1 MDQSPHSITP
11 YLRGALI
18 VSMAFLLGFFAPR
31 LWAEYGEDKTQVSVI
46 GPITNQNN
54 INTVV
59 KEMEK
64 IIGKGAKIKV
74 QQQTQGDAGLQF
86 VVALDGT
93 IASLESDELKQFG
106 YLVTVDEG
114 KNPYKSDLLNAEE
127 SPNQYY
133 ALFEEDLLGKINLVS
148 LDKIHY

>member
-1 MDQSPHSITP
+1 
-11 YLRGALI
+11 
-18 VSMAFLLGFFAPR
+18 
-31 LWAEYGEDKTQVSVI
+31 VSVI